1 MWTERGGRRED
12 NEHSREDSQ
21 KLGASGGPLGGAA
34 LPLSADW
41 VRRKGGERG
50 DILARGTR
58 TAVDEA
64 EREALARRAGVVK
77 DERCVV
83 CGGRERRGGSRG
95 LETRDSTVV
104 SIRCAVE
111 ARQWEDGTGVNLT

>member
-1 MWTERGGRRED
+1 MGGLHFLCPRTGCGGR
-12 NEHSREDSQ
+12 
-21 KLGASGGPLGGAA
+21 G
-34 LPLSADW
+34 
-41 VRRKGGERG
+41 KGGERG

-104 SIRCAVE
+104 SSRCAVE